1 MKYRQPIAMQSPDV
15 RMTKGSM
22 HVHIKIKTGVCVC
35 VCALVSS
42 WDQKSYI
49 AEISKAKD
57 HSLHWRFTQAHT

>member
-35 VCALVSS
+35 VCLG
-42 WDQKSYI
+42 
-49 AEISKAKD
+49 
-57 HSLHWRFTQAHT
+57 